1 MNIHLVI
8 NRSMELR
15 DKEGKPKEALKELL
29 KYKNKD
35 FKEYKELL
43 DYVILKA
50 VLYRDTGDLSS
61 SVETYKEALEI
72 VKDDDCIYKA
82 DILRSLSF
90 VSIYTEG
97 LDRAYEYALD
107 ALNAVKQK
115 KAKKY
120 YRVKSN
126 IYAVIG
132 NILYEKNIYD
142 DALVN
147 YRKGMI
153 FAKKDNF
160 YQREITLGG
169 DIANVYIA
177 QRKYSKAI
185 QIISKNLKLAKKSY
199 RISVPQLYLRRAKIY
214 LEQGNLEKAVKDAEK
229 GIDVSKKEG
238 WFRDLGESYEAMG
251 DILKAKNDEKYKSYY
266 RKAERIYRDGKY
278 ITWLNRIKE
287 KLPIVL
293 ILILAFGYFQ

>member
-1 MNIHLVI
+1 
-8 NRSMELR
+8 
-15 DKEGKPKEALKELL
+15 
-29 KYKNKD
+29 
-35 FKEYKELL
+35 
-43 DYVILKA
+43 

-199 RISVPQLYLRRAKIY
+199 RVSVPQLYLRRAKI
-214 LEQGNLEKAVKDAEK
+214 
-229 GIDVSKKEG
+229 
-238 WFRDLGESYEAMG
+238 
-251 DILKAKNDEKYKSYY
+251 
-266 RKAERIYRDGKY
+266 
-278 ITWLNRIKE
+278 
-287 KLPIVL
+287 
-293 ILILAFGYFQ
+293 